1 MPWAQPSI
9 ECSSHV
15 EIHDEILSVSPLA
28 VGVCCLLLFV
38 TLERARSEQTTVPPR
53 SCDTSTSL
61 FARVASCVLGECAP
75 LRWGGGS
82 GVGWA
87 RVRRGDRSRQDT

>member
-28 VGVCCLLLFV
+28 VGWCLLFV
-38 TLERARSEQTTVPPR
+38 IVRHSRARS
-53 SCDTSTSL
+53 
-61 FARVASCVLGECAP
+61 
-75 LRWGGGS
+75 
-82 GVGWA
+82 VGTDNSPA
-87 RVRRGDRSRQDT
+87 ALL